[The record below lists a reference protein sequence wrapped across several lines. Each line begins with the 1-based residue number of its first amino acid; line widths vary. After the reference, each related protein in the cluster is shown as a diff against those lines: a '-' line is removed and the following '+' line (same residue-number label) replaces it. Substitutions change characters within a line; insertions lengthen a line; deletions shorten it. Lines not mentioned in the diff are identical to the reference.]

1 MKENNIEKDPRP
13 FTPFQLTSRQIEVLR
28 LMCNDKTNT
37 EIAETLSVSI
47 RTVET
52 FKTQILKSVG
62 AKNMATVV
70 MLAVRKGYI

>member
-1 MKENNIEKDPRP
+1 MWGMLKSSPRP
-13 FTPFQLTSRQIEVLR
+13 FTDFQLTSRQIEVLK
-28 LMCNDKTNT
+28 LMCSDKTNA

-52 FKTQILKSVG
+52 FKTQILKSTG

>member
-1 MKENNIEKDPRP
+1 MKEKNLEEPNYSN
-13 FTPFQLTSRQIEVLR
+13 FQLSPRQIEVLK
-28 LMCNDKTNT
+28 LMCSDKTNA
-37 EIAETLSVSI
+37 EIAKTLSVSI

-52 FKTQILKSVG
+52 FKTQILKSTG